1 MTYKVKQKSL
11 QSFKEEIWSRGSG
24 KEWDGAR
31 QKVASD
37 GARFLSLVS
46 LRGQIS
52 TLILHFIFLNFSKE
66 NISCLLTCYSL
77 LIQSNSKCIPM

>member
-31 QKVASD
+31 QKS
-37 GARFLSLVS
+37 
-46 LRGQIS
+46 GQ
-52 TLILHFIFLNFSKE
+52 
-66 NISCLLTCYSL
+66 
-77 LIQSNSKCIPM
+77 